1 VLEAGIML
9 EEVPTFLEHH
19 RQLEAI
25 GFDEATAIAV
35 ADALTRAGAVGDRR
49 DAVLEAMIA
58 SAAQQVDVQA
68 LEAQRQALEGE
79 LAELSIRAR
88 EDTDRL
94 EALQTEVAA
103 LEQEVS
109 QLQAVKAQLEQESER
124 QAGGLAVVEALQAF
138 LLGKTAQAEA
148 LWTTLEG
155 LLVWRRKGGRVDDS
169 VGALFT
175 DGVKQ
180 KMLTFFQQL
189 IRDGL
194 TK

>member
-68 LEAQRQALEGE
+68 LEAQR